1 MIPLRRKILLKA
13 FKTFDVLNIS
23 FCLFLAASV
32 FSHRIELLSMHQVFQ
47 IPVKVKVFAFFLVS
61 LLTWHI
67 VFSIF
72 ALYRSKRF
80 SNQWKETVDVIKAT
94 SFGSLAIYIEGILLG
109 IDTLTPVFL
118 VFFWI
123 ISTLITILSRLVLRY
138 LLRQIR
144 IRGRNLRHV
153 LVIGTNPSAIQFA
166 QTIIESPQLGYR
178 VVGFVDNEWPGI
190 ENFRNKGFQL
200 VCDFKKFPDF
210 VRNHVVDEV
219 VLSLPVKSLYDR
231 ASQIVSLC
239 EEQGIV
245 IRYLSNIFNMQIAHS
260 KDEQFQGYQIT
271 GLHNGSMGGWQIA
284 VKRIMD
290 FSLSLISLLVFLPLF
305 IATALAIML
314 MSPGP
319 VFFIQERVGLNKRR
333 FRLYKFRTMVPDAEE
348 KQSELEQ
355 LNEVSGPVFKIKDD
369 PRITPVGRFLRKT
382 SIDELPQLIN
392 VLKGDMSLVGP
403 RPLPV
408 RDYEGFDTD
417 WHRRRF
423 SVRPGITCLWQAQG
437 RSSIAF
443 EKWMKLDLQYIDQW
457 SLWFDIKF
465 LIKTIPAVVRGTGSA

>member
-1 MIPLRRKILLKA
+1 MNPVRRQILHKA
-13 FKTFDVLNIS
+13 FKTFDVLNMS

-32 FSHRIELLSMHQVFQ
+32 FSHRIELLSMSQVFQ
-47 IPVKVKVFAFFLVS
+47 ILVKVQVIVFFLVS
-61 LLTWHI
+61 LLTWHM

-72 ALYRSKRF
+72 ALYQSKRF

-94 SFGSLAIYIEGILLG
+94 SVGSLAIYIEGILLG

-123 ISTLITILSRLVLRY
+123 ISSLITILSRLVLRY

-144 IRGRNLRHV
+144 IRGRNLRHM

-166 QTIIESPQLGYR
+166 QTIIESPELGYR

-190 ENFRNKGFQL
+190 EDFRNKGFQL

-219 VLSLPVKSLYDR
+219 VLSLPVKSLYDQ

-245 IRYLSNIFNMQIAHS
+245 IRYLSNIFNMKIAHS

-271 GLHNGSMGGWQIA
+271 GLHTGSMGGWQIT

-305 IATALAIML
+305 IATALAIKL

-333 FRLYKFRTMVPDAEE
+333 FRLYKFRTMIPDAQK
-348 KQSELEQ
+348 KQSELEN
-355 LNEVSGPVFKIKDD
+355 LNEVSGPVFKIQDD
-369 PRITPVGRFLRKT
+369 PRITRIGKFIRKT

-392 VLKGDMSLVGP
+392 VLKGEMSLVGP

-408 RDYEGFDTD
+408 RDYTGFNED
-417 WHRRRF
+417 WHRRRC
-423 SVRPGITCLWQAQG
+423 SAKPGITCLWQVNG
-437 RSSIAF
+437 RSSIPF
-443 EKWMKLDLQYIDQW
+443 EKWMELDMEYIDQW
-457 SLWFDIKF
+457 SLGLDLKILF
-465 LIKTIPAVVRGTGSA
+465 KTIPAVVKRSGAE